1 MVNTDIFFCGIK
13 HSGKSTLGRLVSRRV
28 GLLWRD
34 ADNLVKALIPKDD
47 TIRSFYRR
55 EGVEAFRN
63 KELEAIG
70 NFLSLSH
77 PQTIVSM
84 GGGACDNAPLMERI
98 NQKGLTVYLSVPEE
112 VLYGRVI
119 RDGIPPFLDASRP
132 KESFHALYLRRDELY
147 GKLCSL
153 VVHLPDTPD
162 VEDSVRY
169 LEKILQGARHG
180 TQHIRH

>member
-1 MVNTDIFFCGIK
+1 MVHTDIFFCGIK

-28 GLLWRD
+28 GLSWRD
-34 ADNLVKALIPKDD
+34 ADNLVKALLPPGD

-55 EGVEAFRN
+55 EGAGAFQNKEVEAVW
-63 KELEAIG
+63 G
-70 NFLSLSH
+70 FLSSPH

-84 GGGACDNAPLMERI
+84 GGGACDNAPLMEAI
-98 NQKGLTVYLSVPEE
+98 SQKGLTVYLSVPEE
-112 VLYGRVI
+112 TLYGRVV
-119 RDGIPPFLDASRP
+119 RDGIPPFLDATRP
-132 KESFHALYLRRDELY
+132 RESFHTLYLRRDALY

-169 LEKILQGARHG
+169 LEKILQGARNG
-180 TQHIRH
+180 AQHIRH